1 MRIVYI
7 DDDELLLQV
16 AAAFV
21 SAEGHEICCVNDP
34 GEAIESVLAFAP
46 DLVLLDVMMPDI
58 DGLQV
63 LASLR
68 RHSALDRIP
77 IAFITADASPEE
89 TQILMMAGAAGVIG
103 KPFTPNQ
110 LCRNLSYII
119 CKQLSGLDGYIASYA
134 MKRAAEEMSG

>member
-21 SAEGHEICCVNDP
+21 SAEGHVICCVNDP
-34 GEAIESVLAFAP
+34 REAIEKVLAFAP
-46 DLVLLDVMMPDI
+46 DLVLLDVMMPEI

-63 LASLR
+63 LAKLR
-68 RHSALDRIP
+68 QHSALDRIP
-77 IAFITADASPEE
+77 VAFITADANPEG
-89 TQILMMAGAAGVIG
+89 TQILMKAGAAGVIA

-110 LCRNLSYII
+110 LCKDLCDVLS
-119 CKQLSGLDGYIASYA
+119 KANPPE
-134 MKRAAEEMSG
+134 R

>member
-21 SAEGHEICCVNDP
+21 SAGGHEIHCVNDP
-34 GEAIESVLAFAP
+34 GEAIEQVLAFAP
-46 DLVLLDVMMPDI
+46 DLVLLDVMMPDC

-63 LASLR
+63 LARLR
-68 RHSALDRIP
+68 LHSALDRIP
-77 IAFITADASPEE
+77 VAFITADASPEE
-89 TQILMMAGAAGVIG
+89 TQILMRAGAAGVIS

-110 LCRNLSYII
+110 LCKDLSHI
-119 CKQLSGLDGYIASYA
+119 LAHSFPA
-134 MKRAAEEMSG
+134 